1 MTRPIVLSLLIAF
14 GPSLSL
20 GALPLGALP
29 LPAQEQIDREMV
41 TQIRTEGF
49 ENSHVLE
56 VFNHLTNVIGPRLT
70 NSPGYYEAV
79 DWTRDKMIEWEVED
93 VHLEPWEFGR
103 GWSLEKFSVEMLEPR
118 YLPMIGFPRGWSAS
132 TQGRLV
138 SEPIML
144 GGKSVAE
151 LQSFEGRLAGA
162 IVLTR
167 PIETNFIRE
176 DRPQPRMED
185 RLTPPSPVP
194 SSSPSAA
201 QLAERDRRQEVA
213 RTLTEVTQRGGAGVT
228 LEPTRGEHGTLFVTG
243 LDSGEGAVPSVV
255 LAGEHYNLIARLLE
269 QQIPVTMAVEV
280 TGRYHED
287 DTNAYNIIAEIKGV
301 DPEIG
306 DEVVMVGAHLDSWHT
321 GTGATDNADGSSI
334 VMEALRIL
342 KALDVQP
349 RRTIRVALWGG
360 EEQGLL
366 GSAEYVRRHLQGD
379 GNAEAHEKF
388 SVYYNLDNGFAPI
401 YGFYMEA
408 NEAAREIMEDYL
420 EPFNDL
426 GANISTMA
434 QIGATDHLS
443 FIRAGLPGF
452 QAIHDYTGYDV
463 RTHHTNM
470 DTFERV
476 QEEDLK
482 QAAVVMASILL
493 TLGHARWENAPSA
506 RGRSTIT
513 AKRGGRYETVGPP
526 PHRHVSCRRRPAA

>member
-1 MTRPIVLSLLIAF
+1 MTRSIALSLLIAF
-14 GPSLSL
+14 GSALSL
-20 GALPLGALP
+20 VATPLA
-29 LPAQEQIDREMV
+29 AQEQIDRDMV
-41 TQIRTEGF
+41 AKIRAEGF
-49 ENSHVLE
+49 ENSHVME

-79 DWTRDKMIEWEVED
+79 EWTRDKMTEWAFED
-93 VHLEPWEFGR
+93 VHLESWEFGR
-103 GWSLEKFSVEMLEPR
+103 GWSLERFSVEMLEPR
-118 YLPMIGFPRGWSAS
+118 YLPMIGYPEGWSAS
-132 TQGRLV
+132 TRGRLV

-144 GGKSVAE
+144 GGKSAAE
-151 LQSFEGRLAGA
+151 LRSLEGRLNGA
-162 IVLTR
+162 IVLSS
-167 PIETNFIRE
+167 PIGTNFIRE
-176 DRPQPRMED
+176 DRPQPQFED
-185 RLTPPSPVP
+185 RFDPPTRGQFQAPSTP
-194 SSSPSAA
+194 PSAA
-201 QLAERDRRQEVA
+201 QQAERSRQQEASRALADVI
-213 RTLTEVTQRGGAGVT
+213 LSGGAGVR
-228 LEPTRGEHGTLFVTG
+228 LRPTRGEHGTLFVTG
-243 LDSGEGAVPSVV
+243 RDPGEGAVPSVV

-280 TGRYHED
+280 TGRYYED
-287 DTNAYNIIAEIKGV
+287 DTNAYNVIAEIKGV

-334 VMEALRIL
+334 VMESLRIL

-366 GSAEYVRRHLQGD
+366 GSREYVRRHLQAD
-379 GNAEAHEKF
+379 DNAEAHEKF

-408 NEAAREIMEDYL
+408 NEEAREIMEDWL
-420 EPFNDL
+420 EPFEDL

-434 QIGATDHLS
+434 QIGSTDHLS

-482 QAAVVMASILL
+482 QAAVVMASVLYHSAMRD
-493 TLGHARWENAPSA
+493 GRMPRAPVA
-506 RGRSTIT
+506 GR
-513 AKRGGRYETVGPP
+513 R
-526 PHRHVSCRRRPAA
+526 

>member
-1 MTRPIVLSLLIAF
+1 
-14 GPSLSL
+14 
-20 GALPLGALP
+20 
-29 LPAQEQIDREMV
+29 MV
-41 TQIRTEGF
+41 
-49 ENSHVLE
+49 
-56 VFNHLTNVIGPRLT
+56 
-70 NSPGYYEAV
+70 
-79 DWTRDKMIEWEVED
+79 EWEFED
-93 VHLEPWEFGR
+93 VHVEPWEFGR
-103 GWSLEKFSVEMLEPR
+103 GWSLERFSVEMLEPR
-118 YLPMIGFPRGWSAS
+118 YLPMIGFPKGWSAS
-132 TQGRLV
+132 TRGRIV
-138 SEPIML
+138 AEPIML
-144 GGKSVAE
+144 GGKSAAE
-151 LQSFEGRLAGA
+151 VRSLEDRLGGA

-185 RLTPPSPVP
+185 RLTPPPPAP
-194 SSSPSAA
+194 STSQPTA
-201 QLAERDRRQEVA
+201 QQEERRRRQEA
-213 RTLTEVTQRGGAGVT
+213 ERALTDVLQRAGTGVM

-243 LDSGEGAVPSVV
+243 RDPGEGAVPSVV

-280 TGRYHED
+280 TGKYYEE
-287 DTNAYNIIAEIKGV
+287 DTNAYHVIAEIKGV

-306 DEVVMVGAHLDSWHT
+306 DEVVMVGAHLDSWHS

-342 KALDVQP
+342 TALDVRP
-349 RRTIRVALWGG
+349 PLTIRVALWGG

-366 GSAEYVRRHLQGD
+366 GSREYVRSHLQGD
-379 GNAEAHEKF
+379 GNEMAHEKF

-420 EPFNDL
+420 EPFTDL

-482 QAAVVMASILL
+482 RAAVVMASILYHSAMRD
-493 TLGHARWENAPSA
+493 GRMPRAPVA
-506 RGRSTIT
+506 GRS
-513 AKRGGRYETVGPP
+513 P
-526 PHRHVSCRRRPAA
+526 

>member
-1 MTRPIVLSLLIAF
+1 MTRSVALSLLIVF
-14 GPSLSL
+14 GQ
-20 GALPLGALP
+20 ALTLV
-29 LPAQEQIDREMV
+29 AQERIDREIV
-41 TQIRTEGF
+41 AKIRAEGF
-49 ENSHVLE
+49 ESSHVME

-70 NSPGYYEAV
+70 GSPGYKEAV
-79 DWTRDKMIEWEVED
+79 EWTRDKMIEWGFED
-93 VHLEPWEFGR
+93 VHLESWEFGR

-118 YLPMIGFPRGWSAS
+118 YLPMIGFPKGWSAS
-132 TQGRLV
+132 TKGRLV
-138 SEPIML
+138 AEPIML
-144 GGKSVAE
+144 GGKSAAE
-151 LQSFEGRLAGA
+151 LQSFEDRVEGA

-185 RLTPPSPVP
+185 RLTPPSPAP
-194 SSSPSAA
+194 SSSQQAA
-201 QLAERDRRQEVA
+201 RQAERRRRQEA
-213 RTLTEVTQRGGAGVT
+213 ERTLTEVLRRGGTGVR

-243 LDSGEGAVPSVV
+243 RDPGEGAVPSVV
-255 LAGEHYNLIARLLE
+255 LAAEHYNLVARLLE

-280 TGRYHED
+280 TGRYYED
-287 DTNAYNIIAEIKGV
+287 DTNAYNVIAELKGM

-321 GTGATDNADGSSI
+321 GTGATDNADGSSV

-342 KALDVQP
+342 KTLDVRP

-366 GSAEYVRRHLQGD
+366 GSREYVRRHLQGD
-379 GNAEAHEKF
+379 GNEVAHEKF
-388 SVYYNLDNGFAPI
+388 SVYYNLDNGFVPI
-401 YGFYMEA
+401 YGFYMEG
-408 NEAAREIMEDYL
+408 NEAAREIMDDYI

-434 QIGATDHLS
+434 RIGGTDHLS

-463 RTHHTNM
+463 RTHHTNV

-482 QAAVVMASILL
+482 QAAVVMASILYHSAMRD
-493 TLGHARWENAPSA
+493 GRMPRAPVA
-506 RGRSTIT
+506 GRQ
-513 AKRGGRYETVGPP
+513 
-526 PHRHVSCRRRPAA
+526 

>member
-1 MTRPIVLSLLIAF
+1 MTRSVALSLLIAF
-14 GPSLSL
+14 GPALTL
-20 GALPLGALP
+20 GA
-29 LPAQEQIDREMV
+29 QERIDQTMV
-41 TQIRTEGF
+41 AKIRAEGF

-56 VFNHLTNVIGPRLT
+56 VFNQLTNVIGPRLT
-70 NSPGYYEAV
+70 ASPGYQEAV
-79 DWTRDKMIEWEVED
+79 KWTRDKMIEWGFED

-103 GWSLEKFSVEMLEPR
+103 GWRLERFSVEMLEPR
-118 YLPMIGFPRGWSAS
+118 YLPMIGFPKGWSAS

-151 LQSFEGRLAGA
+151 LQSFEDRLAGA

-167 PIETNFIRE
+167 PVETNFIRE
-176 DRPQPRMED
+176 DRPQPLMED
-185 RLTPPSPVP
+185 RLTPPPPVP
-194 SSSPSAA
+194 SSSRQTP
-201 QLAERDRRQEVA
+201 QQAERQRRQEA
-213 RTLTEVTQRGGAGVT
+213 ERTLTEVLRRGGTGVM
-228 LEPTRGEHGTLFVTG
+228 LEPTRGEHATLFVTG
-243 LDSGEGAVPSVV
+243 RDPGEGAVPSVV
-255 LAGEHYNLIARLLE
+255 LAAEYYNLVARLVE

-280 TGRYHED
+280 TGRYFDD
-287 DTNAYNIIAEIKGV
+287 DTNAYNVVAELEGT

-342 KALDVQP
+342 KALDVRP

-366 GSAEYVRRHLQGD
+366 GSREYVRRHLQGE
-379 GNAEAHEKF
+379 GNKTAHEKF

-401 YGFYMEA
+401 YGFYMED
-408 NEAAREIMEDYL
+408 NEEARAIMDDYL

-426 GANISTMA
+426 GASISTMA
-434 QIGATDHLS
+434 RIRGTDHLS
-443 FIRAGLPGF
+443 FIEAGLPGF

-463 RTHHTNM
+463 RTHHTNV

-482 QAAVVMASILL
+482 QAAVVMASVLYHSAMRD
-493 TLGHARWENAPSA
+493 GRMPRAPVA
-506 RGRSTIT
+506 N
-513 AKRGGRYETVGPP
+513 
-526 PHRHVSCRRRPAA
+526 RR

>member
-1 MTRPIVLSLLIAF
+1 MMTRSVVLPLLIVF
-14 GPSLSL
+14 GPVLTLS
-20 GALPLGALP
+20 
-29 LPAQEQIDREMV
+29 AQERIDRAMV
-41 TQIRTEGF
+41 AQIRSEGF
-49 ENSHVLE
+49 ENSHVME
-56 VFNHLTNVIGPRLT
+56 IYNHLTNVIGPRLT

-79 DWTRDKMIEWEVED
+79 DWTRNKMIEWAFED

-103 GWSLEKFSVEMLEPR
+103 GWSLEKFSIEMLEPR

-132 TQGRLV
+132 TRGRLV

-144 GGKSVAE
+144 GGKSEAE
-151 LQSFEGRLAGA
+151 LRSLEDRLPNA

-167 PIETNFIRE
+167 PIETNFFRE
-176 DRPQPRMED
+176 DRAQPLFED
-185 RLTPPSPVP
+185 RLTPPSQRASQPRTRE
-194 SSSPSAA
+194 
-201 QLAERDRRQEVA
+201 QEAEQTRRQDV
-213 RTLTEVTQRGGAGVT
+213 RQTLTEVTQRAGAGVM

-243 LDSGEGAVPSVV
+243 RDQGEFAVPSVV
-255 LAGEHYNLIARLLE
+255 LAAEHYNLVARLLE

-280 TGRYHED
+280 TGRYQEE
-287 DTNAYNIIAEIKGV
+287 DTNAYNIIAEITGV

-306 DEVVMVGAHLDSWHT
+306 DEIVMVGAHLASWHS
-321 GTGATDNADGSSI
+321 GTGATDNADGTSI

-366 GSAEYVRRHLQGD
+366 GSREYVRRHLQVED
-379 GNAEAHEKF
+379 NREAHEKF

-401 YGFYMEA
+401 YGFFMEA

-420 EPFNDL
+420 EPFDDL

-434 QIGATDHLS
+434 RVGSTDHLS

-452 QAIHDYTGYDV
+452 QAISDYTGYDV

-476 QEEDLK
+476 QEEDLQ
-482 QAAVVMASILL
+482 QAAVVMASILYHSAMRD
-493 TLGHARWENAPSA
+493 GRIPRAPVA
-506 RGRSTIT
+506 GTVAGR
-513 AKRGGRYETVGPP
+513 R
-526 PHRHVSCRRRPAA
+526 

>member
-1 MTRPIVLSLLIAF
+1 MTRPLALSLLIVFA
-14 GPSLSL
+14 PTLTL
-20 GALPLGALP
+20 GA
-29 LPAQEQIDREMV
+29 QERIDRAMV
-41 TQIRTEGF
+41 AKIRAEGL
-49 ENSHVLE
+49 ENSHVME

-70 NSPGYYEAV
+70 ASPGYNEAV
-79 DWTRDKMIEWEVED
+79 DFTRDKMVEWGFAN

-144 GGKSVAE
+144 GETSAAE
-151 LQSFEGRLAGA
+151 MRSFEDRLRGA
-162 IVLTR
+162 IVLNR

-176 DRPQPRMED
+176 DRPQPLMED
-185 RLTPPSPVP
+185 RLNPPPPVA
-194 SSSPSAA
+194 SSSQPTPQ
-201 QLAERDRRQEVA
+201 QLERRQRQEAERM
-213 RTLTEVTQRGGAGVT
+213 RTDVLQRAGAGVI

-243 LDSGEGAVPSVV
+243 RDPGEGAVPSVV
-255 LAGEHYNLIARLLE
+255 LAAEHYNLIARLLE
-269 QQIPVTMAVEV
+269 QEIPVTMAVEV
-280 TGRYHED
+280 TGRYQED
-287 DTNAYNIIAEIKGV
+287 DTNAYNLIAEIEGT

-334 VMEALRIL
+334 VLEALRIL
-342 KALDVQP
+342 KALDVRP

-366 GSAEYVRRHLQGD
+366 GSREYVRRHLQGD
-379 GNAEAHEKF
+379 GNETAHERF
-388 SVYYNLDNGFAPI
+388 SVYFNLDNGFAPI
-401 YGFYMEA
+401 YGFYMEG
-408 NEAAREIMEDYL
+408 NEEARAIMDDWL

-434 QIGATDHLS
+434 RIGATDHLS

-463 RTHHTNM
+463 RTHHTNV

-476 QEEDLK
+476 QEDDLK
-482 QAAVVMASILL
+482 QAAVVMASILYHSAMRD
-493 TLGHARWENAPSA
+493 GRMPRAPVA
-506 RGRSTIT
+506 NQ
-513 AKRGGRYETVGPP
+513 
-526 PHRHVSCRRRPAA
+526 

>member
-1 MTRPIVLSLLIAF
+1 MTRSIPLSLLIVF
-14 GPSLSL
+14 GSALSL
-20 GALPLGALP
+20 GALPLGA
-29 LPAQEQIDREMV
+29 QEQIDRDMV
-41 TQIRTEGF
+41 ARIRAEGF
-49 ENSHVLE
+49 ENSHVME
-56 VFNHLTNVIGPRLT
+56 VFNQLTIVIGPRLT
-70 NSPGYYEAV
+70 ASPGYHEAV
-79 DWTRDKMIEWEVED
+79 EWMRDKMIEWEFED

-103 GWSLEKFSVEMLEPR
+103 GWSLERFSVEMLEPR
-118 YLPMIGFPRGWSAS
+118 YLPMIGFPTGWSAS

-138 SEPIML
+138 AEPIML
-144 GGKSVAE
+144 GGKSAAE
-151 LQSFEGRLAGA
+151 LRSLEDRLAGA

-167 PIETNFIRE
+167 PIESNFIRE

-185 RLTPPSPVP
+185 RLTPPSPAQ
-194 SSSPSAA
+194 STSQQSA
-201 QLAERDRRQEVA
+201 QLAARQRRQEA
-213 RTLTEVTQRGGAGVT
+213 ERTLADELQRAGTGVM
-228 LEPTRGEHGTLFVTG
+228 LQPTRGEHGTLFVTG
-243 LDSGEGAVPSVV
+243 RDPGAGAVPSVV

-269 QQIPVTMAVEV
+269 QQTPVTMAVEV
-280 TGRYHED
+280 TGRYYED
-287 DTNAYNIIAEIKGV
+287 DTNAYNIIADIKGV

-321 GTGATDNADGSSI
+321 GAGATDNADGSSI

-342 KALDVQP
+342 KALDVRP

-366 GSAEYVRRHLQGD
+366 GSREYVRRHFEGD
-379 GNAEAHEKF
+379 GNAVAHEKF

-426 GANISTMA
+426 GADISTMA

-482 QAAVVMASILL
+482 QAAVVMASILYHSAMRD
-493 TLGHARWENAPSA
+493 GRMPRAPV
-506 RGRSTIT
+506 
-513 AKRGGRYETVGPP
+513 GGR
-526 PHRHVSCRRRPAA
+526 

>member
-1 MTRPIVLSLLIAF
+1 MMRSVALSLLLAF
-14 GPSLSL
+14 AQ
-20 GALPLGALP
+20 ALPLE
-29 LPAQEQIDREMV
+29 AQEQIDREV
-41 TQIRTEGF
+41 VARIRAEGF
-49 ENSHVLE
+49 ENSHVME
-56 VFNHLTNVIGPRLT
+56 IFNHLTNVIGPRLT
-70 NSPGYYEAV
+70 NSPGYYQAV
-79 DWTRDKMIEWEVED
+79 EWTRDKMVEWDFED
-93 VHLEPWEFGR
+93 VHLESWEFGR

-132 TQGRLV
+132 TRGRLV
-138 SEPIML
+138 AEPIML
-144 GGKSVAE
+144 GGKSAAE
-151 LQSFEGRLAGA
+151 VRSLEDRLGGA
-162 IVLTR
+162 LVITR
-167 PIETNFIRE
+167 PIDTTVIRV
-176 DRPQPRMED
+176 DLPQRLMED
-185 RLTPPSPVP
+185 RFTPSQSLTRSPSTPPSE
-194 SSSPSAA
+194 A
-201 QLAERDRRQEVA
+201 QQAERSQRQEASRALGDLMVGGGVGVQ
-213 RTLTEVTQRGGAGVT
+213 LT
-228 LEPTRGEHGTLFVTG
+228 PTRGEHGTLFVTG
-243 LDSGEGAVPSVV
+243 RDQGDGAVPSVV
-255 LAGEHYNLIARLLE
+255 LAAEHYNLVARLLE
-269 QQIPVTMAVEV
+269 QQIPVTLAVEV
-280 TGRYHED
+280 AGRYYED
-287 DTNAYNIIAEIKGV
+287 NTDAYNIIAEIPGV

-349 RRTIRVALWGG
+349 RRTIQVALWGG

-366 GSAEYVRRHLQGD
+366 GSREYVRRHLAGD
-379 GNAEAHEKF
+379 GNAVAHEKF

-401 YGFYMEA
+401 YGFYMEV

-434 QIGATDHLS
+434 KVGSTDHLS

-482 QAAVVMASILL
+482 QAAVVMASVLYHSAMRD
-493 TLGHARWENAPSA
+493 GRMPRAPQA
-506 RGRSTIT
+506 GR
-513 AKRGGRYETVGPP
+513 E
-526 PHRHVSCRRRPAA
+526 

>member
-1 MTRPIVLSLLIAF
+1 MTRSVTVSLLIA
-14 GPSLSL
+14 L
-20 GALPLGALP
+20 GQVLPLGA
-29 LPAQEQIDREMV
+29 QERIDREV
-41 TQIRTEGF
+41 VEKIKAEGF
-49 ENSHVLE
+49 ENSHVME

-70 NSPGYYEAV
+70 ASPGYRDAV
-79 DWTRDKMIEWEVED
+79 EWTRDRMIEWGLED

-103 GWSLEKFSVEMLEPR
+103 GWSLERFSVEMLEPR
-118 YLPMIGFPRGWSAS
+118 YLPMIGYPKAWSAS
-132 TQGRLV
+132 TNGRLV
-138 SEPIML
+138 AQPVML
-144 GGKSVAE
+144 AGTSAAE
-151 LQSFEGRLAGA
+151 LGSLGSRLGGA

-167 PIETNFIRE
+167 PIETDFIRE

-185 RLTPPSPVP
+185 RLTRPPPAP
-194 SSSPSAA
+194 SSRQQTARQMARQSAQA
-201 QLAERDRRQEVA
+201 AE
-213 RTLTEVTQRGGAGVT
+213 RTLTEALQRGGAGVM

-243 LDSGEGAVPSVV
+243 RDPGEGAVPSVV
-255 LAGEHYNLIARLLE
+255 LAAEHYNLIARLLE
-269 QQIPVTMAVEV
+269 QDIPVTMAVEV
-280 TGRYHED
+280 AGRYYED
-287 DTNAYNIIAEIKGV
+287 DTNAYNVIAELRGT

-321 GTGATDNADGSSI
+321 GTGATDNADGSAI
-334 VMEALRIL
+334 AMEALRIL
-342 KALDVQP
+342 KALGVRP

-366 GSAEYVRRHLQGD
+366 GSAEYVRSHLEGD
-379 GNAEAHEKF
+379 RNRVAYEKF

-408 NEAAREIMEDYL
+408 NAEAREIMEDYL

-434 QIGATDHLS
+434 GVGSTDHLS

-463 RTHHTNM
+463 RTHHTNV

-482 QAAVVMASILL
+482 QAAVVMASVLY
-493 TLGHARWENAPSA
+493 HSAMRDERMPRAPA
-506 RGRSTIT
+506 VGR
-513 AKRGGRYETVGPP
+513 
-526 PHRHVSCRRRPAA
+526 

>member
-1 MTRPIVLSLLIAF
+1 MTRSITLSLLIAF
-14 GPSLSL
+14 GPALSTGALAL
-20 GALPLGALP
+20 GAFPLA
-29 LPAQEQIDREMV
+29 AQEQIDQDMV
-41 TQIRTEGF
+41 ARIRAEGF
-49 ENSHVLE
+49 DNSHVLE

-79 DWTRDKMIEWEVED
+79 EWMRDKMIEWEFED
-93 VHLEPWEFGR
+93 VHLESWEFGR

-144 GGKSVAE
+144 GGKSAE
-151 LQSFEGRLAGA
+151 ELRSLEDRLGGA

-176 DRPQPRMED
+176 DRPQPRFED
-185 RLTPPSPVP
+185 RFTPSRSLTRSPSTPPSD
-194 SSSPSAA
+194 A
-201 QLAERDRRQEVA
+201 QQADRSRRQEAA
-213 RTLTEVTQRGGAGVT
+213 RALGDVLVSGGVGVT

-243 LDSGEGAVPSVV
+243 RDQGDGAVPSVV
-255 LAGEHYNLIARLLE
+255 LAAEHYNLVARLLE
-269 QQIPVTMAVEV
+269 QQIPVTLAVEV
-280 TGRYHED
+280 AGRYYED
-287 DTNAYNIIAEIKGV
+287 NTDAYNIIAEIQGV

-366 GSAEYVRRHLQGD
+366 GSREYVRRHFEG
-379 GNAEAHEKF
+379 AENVVAHEKF

-401 YGFYMEA
+401 YGFFMEG

-434 QIGATDHLS
+434 GVGSTDHLS
-443 FIRAGLPGF
+443 FIGAGLPGF
-452 QAIHDYTGYDV
+452 QSIHDFTGYDV

-482 QAAVVMASILL
+482 QAAVVMASILY
-493 TLGHARWENAPSA
+493 HSA
-506 RGRSTIT
+506 MRDGRMPR
-513 AKRGGRYETVGPP
+513 ALV
-526 PHRHVSCRRRPAA
+526 AAQR

>member
-1 MTRPIVLSLLIAF
+1 MMRSIALSLLIAF
-14 GPSLSL
+14 GPPPTV
-20 GALPLGALP
+20 G
-29 LPAQEQIDREMV
+29 AQEPIDRAMV
-41 TQIRTEGF
+41 AKIRAEGF
-49 ENSHVLE
+49 ENSRVLE

-79 DWTRDKMIEWEVED
+79 EWTRDKMIEWGFEE

-103 GWSLEKFSVEMLEPR
+103 GWSLERFSVEMLEPR
-118 YLPMIGFPRGWSAS
+118 YLPMIGFPKGWSAS

-138 SEPIML
+138 AEPIML
-144 GGKSVAE
+144 GGKSAAE
-151 LQSFEGRLAGA
+151 LQLFENRLGGA

-176 DRPQPRMED
+176 DRPQPQMED
-185 RLTPPSPVP
+185 RLTPPGP
-194 SSSPSAA
+194 SSSRTSAE
-201 QLAERDRRQEVA
+201 QAERDRRQELQ
-213 RTLTEVTQRGGAGVT
+213 RMLTEVTRRGRAGVT

-243 LDSGEGAVPSVV
+243 RDPGEGAVPSVV

-269 QQIPVTMAVEV
+269 QQIPVTLAVEV
-280 TGRYHED
+280 TGTYYDD
-287 DTNAYNIIAEIKGV
+287 DTNAYNIIGEIKGV
-301 DPEIG
+301 DPEVG

-342 KALDVQP
+342 KALDVRP

-366 GSAEYVRRHLQGD
+366 GSREYVRHHLEGD
-379 GNAEAHEKF
+379 DNEMAHEKF

-408 NEAAREIMEDYL
+408 NEAAREIMEDWL
-420 EPFNDL
+420 EPFDDL

-434 QIGATDHLS
+434 KIGATDHLS
-443 FIRAGLPGF
+443 FIAAGLSGF

-482 QAAVVMASILL
+482 QAAVVMASILYHSAMRD
-493 TLGHARWENAPSA
+493 GRMPRAPVA
-506 RGRSTIT
+506 GR
-513 AKRGGRYETVGPP
+513 
-526 PHRHVSCRRRPAA
+526 

>member
-1 MTRPIVLSLLIAF
+1 MTRSVALSLVIAF
-14 GPSLSL
+14 GQALAL
-20 GALPLGALP
+20 GA
-29 LPAQEQIDREMV
+29 QERIDRAMV
-41 TQIRTEGF
+41 AKIRAEGF

-70 NSPGYYEAV
+70 ASPGYKEAV
-79 DWTRDKMIEWEVED
+79 DWTRDKMVEWGFDD

-103 GWSLEKFSVEMLEPR
+103 GWSLERFSVEMLEPR
-118 YLPMIGFPRGWSAS
+118 YLPMIGFPKGWSAS
-132 TQGRLV
+132 TKGRLV
-138 SEPIML
+138 AEPIML
-144 GGKSVAE
+144 GGMSATE
-151 LQSFEGRLAGA
+151 LGSYEGRLGGA

-185 RLTPPSPVP
+185 RLSRPPPVP
-194 SSSPSAA
+194 SSRQPTA
-201 QLAERDRRQEVA
+201 QQTARQTARQRRQEA
-213 RTLTEVTQRGGAGVT
+213 ERTLTETLRRGGAGVM
-228 LEPTRGEHGTLFVTG
+228 LEPTRGEHTTLFVTG
-243 LDSGEGAVPSVV
+243 RDPGEGAVPSVV
-255 LAGEHYNLIARLLE
+255 LAAEHYNLVARLLE
-269 QQIPVTMAVEV
+269 QEIPVTMAVEV

-287 DTNAYNIIAEIKGV
+287 DTNAYNVIAEIKGV

-342 KALDVQP
+342 RALDVRP

-366 GSAEYVRRHLQGD
+366 GSREYVRRHLQGD
-379 GNAEAHEKF
+379 GNEAAHEKF

-401 YGFYMEA
+401 YGFYMED

-434 QIGATDHLS
+434 RVGSTDHLS

-463 RTHHTNM
+463 RTHHTNV

-476 QEEDLK
+476 QEEDLE
-482 QAAVVMASILL
+482 QAAVVMASILYHSAMRD
-493 TLGHARWENAPSA
+493 GRMPRAPVA
-506 RGRSTIT
+506 GR
-513 AKRGGRYETVGPP
+513 R
-526 PHRHVSCRRRPAA
+526 